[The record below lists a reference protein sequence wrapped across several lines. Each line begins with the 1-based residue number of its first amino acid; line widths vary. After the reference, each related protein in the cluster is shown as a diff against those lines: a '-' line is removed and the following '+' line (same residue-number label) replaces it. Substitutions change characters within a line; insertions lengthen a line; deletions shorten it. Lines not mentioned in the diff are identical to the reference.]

1 MGGKDL
7 QFLINFEKKKQD
19 LDNLDNNKIFE
30 ESDITGERN

>member
-7 QFLINFEKKKQD
+7 QFLINFEKKNQD